1 MLNAVKEGLDIT
13 HQAEVDKFAQNIE
26 DAIAD
31 LDYIGANYDDVRKA
45 IEEAN
50 AAMDEKLHT
59 AASRAAVRNAINLVN
74 YNLDVT
80 EQSTVDGYAAAIR
93 NAVANLEYNPADYSA
108 VTTAKGKVPTDSS
121 LYTAES
127 WKNLQDKINAVEE
140 GLDIRYQEQVNNYA
154 KAIEQAITDLKYL
167 PADYTKLNE
176 AIADAEAAIKTG
188 YYTDETV
195 ASLNDV
201 LKSIDKNLDIRYQ
214 KKVDMYVQAVRT
226 GIDGLN
232 YKPADYSAVET
243 AKGKVPANSSLYT
256 EESWQNLQDKLNAVE
271 EGLDIRYQEQ
281 VTGYA
286 DAIEQALLDLKYI
299 GADYTELREV
309 VKKAEAEIATHY
321 YTQESSSMLQ
331 LIIDRIDWNL
341 DISHQDDVERYVE
354 SVKAGMLMLEK
365 LPADYTELDKAV
377 TDANEKIAT
386 GWYTDESVAKLQE
399 ALDSVLLGL
408 TKDRQDE
415 VDEYTQTIV
424 KATNDLVKKLA
435 NYTELQKILDL
446 LDNSSSEIY
455 NNTYKNFDEV
465 MALINAYRE
474 ETVKNNMQ
482 LTIDK
487 QSQVDEMTAT
497 LQGYIDSLELEDAK
511 AIFKAKDG
519 STTIIKNGYIYG
531 LATGMS
537 KTAFQNNFVTYE
549 NVKFTY
555 SGNKGRYLGTGTT
568 VTVTSTITNEVIGT
582 YTLVIYGDINGDG
595 SITILDSALLSS
607 SLKKIVTLTS
617 AQKMAANLNGDRYV
631 NVVDNTLLNNVIN
644 KTATINQRTGKAS

>member
-1 MLNAVKEGLDIT
+1 
-13 HQAEVDKFAQNIE
+13 
-26 DAIAD
+26 
-31 LDYIGANYDDVRKA
+31 
-45 IEEAN
+45 
-50 AAMDEKLHT
+50 MDEKLHT

-80 EQSTVDGYAAAIR
+80 EQATVDGYAAAIR
-93 NAVANLEYNPADYSA
+93 KAVAELEYNPADYSA

-201 LKSIDKNLDIRYQ
+201 LKSIDKNLDIRNQ
-214 KKVDMYVQAVRT
+214 KKVDMYEQAVRT
-226 GIDGLN
+226 GISGLK

-286 DAIEQALLDLKYI
+286 EAIEQALLDLKYI
-299 GADYTELREV
+299 GADYTKLREV

-321 YTQESSSMLQ
+321 YTQKSSSMLQ
-331 LIIDRIDWNL
+331 LTIDLIDWNL
-341 DISHQDDVERYVE
+341 DISHQDEVDRYVE
-354 SVKAGMLMLEK
+354 SVKAGMLKLEK

-435 NYTELQKILDL
+435 NYTEHQKILDL

-549 NVKFTY
+549 NVKLTY

-568 VTVTSTITNEVIGT
+568 VTVTSKITNEVIGT